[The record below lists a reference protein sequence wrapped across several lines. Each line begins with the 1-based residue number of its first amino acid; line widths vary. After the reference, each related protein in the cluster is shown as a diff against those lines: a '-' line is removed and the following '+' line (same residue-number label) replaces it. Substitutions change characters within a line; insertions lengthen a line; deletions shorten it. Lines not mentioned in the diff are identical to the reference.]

1 MWLKCTHTTNVT
13 SNFSFVP
20 NKWISSGAGNTHVE
34 RKKTIKENLQQH
46 KIRNTKEFMCS
57 WFCSFHKSLGVGTRG
72 RWAFRWLV
80 ALWVTLCAA
89 LSEPSQAEQGVQLT
103 PLHILQHQQ
112 QLLRCHRRQNKLQ
125 LSFSVCPS
133 RFLSLSLARY
143 NTHLHQSILNAC
155 VCN

>member
-1 MWLKCTHTTNVT
+1 M
-13 SNFSFVP
+13 
-20 NKWISSGAGNTHVE
+20 NKLWSWKHS
-34 RKKTIKENLQQH
+34 RRKKKKTIKENLQQH